1 MPRRSAPL
9 ADAPASAG
17 AGAAPRIHVEV
28 CIDSLDS
35 AIAAESAGADRVEL
49 CANLL
54 EGGVTPS
61 AGLIEEVR
69 RGVSLKLHV
78 MIRPRGGDFCYSEAE
93 LRVMERDI
101 TAARQLGADAVVL
114 GLLDANGAVDAA
126 KTARLL
132 DLARPMKVTFHRAI
146 DMSRNPLKSLD
157 ALIGL
162 DVDYVLTSGAEQ
174 TAIEGAANIA
184 GMVRAA
190 RGRIAVMAGSG
201 IDHRNV
207 RRLIAQTGATQ
218 IHVGLSEAV
227 PGPMKYRNLRISM
240 GQAKG
245 REYARFRVSKHRLEK
260 LIAAIRPATATA
272 KAGGCASPARGATA

>member
-1 MPRRSAPL
+1 MCPTRDSARTPRRSAPL
-9 ADAPASAG
+9 ADARASAG
-17 AGAAPRIHVEV
+17 AGAAARIHVEV

-69 RGVSLKLHV
+69 RAVSLKLHV
-78 MIRPRGGDFCYSEAE
+78 MIRPRGGDFCYTEAE

-101 TAARQLGADAVVL
+101 AAARQLGADAVVL
-114 GLLDANGAVDAA
+114 GFLDANGAVDAP

-146 DMSRNPLKSLD
+146 DMSRNPLKSLET
-157 ALIGL
+157 LIGL
-162 DVDYVLTSGAEQ
+162 GVDYVLTSGAEQ

-184 GMVRAA
+184 RMVRAA

-201 IDHRNV
+201 IDDRNV
-207 RRLIAQTGATQ
+207 RRLIAQTGVTQ
-218 IHVGLSEAV
+218 IHVGLSETV
-227 PGPMKYRNLRISM
+227 PGPMQYRNDRISM

-260 LIAAIRPATATA
+260 LIAAIRTATA
-272 KAGGCASPARGATA
+272 